1 MIDQAGCRELEAG
14 SGDLGE
20 IPVSRPVGCGPW
32 LVFFFGADRP
42 VVLRLSAVG
51 KMWVEG
57 ED

>member
-1 MIDQAGCRELEAG
+1 MRRAVGRWWLGVEIWERIRSAGL
-14 SGDLGE
+14 SD
-20 IPVSRPVGCGPW
+20 VGYGG
-32 LVFFFGADRP
+32 VFFGADRP